1 MINCDDLNSCKELIR
16 KSIEWHVSLIPDF
29 GQSVDKK
36 ILEVY
41 GSETLDLVVAMRYA
55 ISVSDKNSV
64 LNLGG
69 KYEFKICNLENVW
82 SIGFS
87 FSRHCKRR

>member
-64 LNLGG
+64 VKFGR
-69 KYEFKICNLENVW
+69 KI
-82 SIGFS
+82 
-87 FSRHCKRR
+87 